1 MTDHRVQPLKPTKHV
16 ISAGHCR
23 HLGATIEEDGV
34 NFAVW
39 CPDAKVMELLLFKA
53 PEDGDPEVVTLES
66 DIFRS
71 SYYWHVKVLGVRA
84 GQIYAWRVR
93 ERIASKL
100 SGSESSV
107 PGFALIDPYSPRVV
121 FPEGYRRYQDPDS
134 PQSLKTCAKSAVI
147 DIDDYEWGLD
157 IRPGIS
163 LRKTIIYE
171 MHVRGFTASPS
182 SGLDERERGTYRG
195 LIEKIP
201 YLVELGIT
209 AVELLPVY
217 QFDVHDA
224 RPGMKNY
231 WGYSPMSFFAPH
243 ESYSSDRSLMGPLNE
258 FRDMV
263 RALHRN
269 NIEVILDVVYNHTSE
284 GGEGGP
290 IYCFKGYDRNGYY
303 IRDKN
308 GDYTNYSGCG
318 NTFNGNSP
326 VVRALIQDSLIFWKD
341 KMHVDG
347 FRFDLAAILARDQD
361 GNPLSVSPTLL
372 DIDANHHLA
381 DAKIIA
387 EPWDAGGLYALG
399 RISGSKW
406 REWNGRFRDDVRRF
420 MRGDNGVVKDFVNR
434 IIGSPDI
441 YNERMVDPQKSLNFI
456 TCHDGFT
463 LRDLVT
469 YSHKRNEANG
479 ENSRDGTDENYSA
492 NYGVEGETDDPH
504 IRKLRLRQCKNFM
517 ALTLMSLGTA
527 MICMGDEVLRTQN
540 GNNNAYCQDNDT
552 SYFDW
557 DYESDPDALEML
569 KFTKDIIRMRDP
581 SPAANIRRVSFNP
594 QATFLARALRE
605 WRLQWHGVKPF
616 QPDWSDESHSI
627 GMLVYSSAFGLY
639 AYVFV
644 NAWWQDLTVE
654 LPPSPAGVRN
664 PWFRIINTFEPA
676 DSEPEHIFGDRRFH
690 AGDILRIPPRTVM
703 LFISPNV

>member
-1 MTDHRVQPLKPTKHV
+1 MTEQTNEKRAHV

-23 HLGATIEEDGV
+23 HLGATIEHDGV

-39 CPDAKVMELLLFKA
+39 CPDARVMELLLFGSA
-53 PEDGDPEVVTLES
+53 EDGDPEIITLES
-66 DIFRS
+66 DLFRS

-93 ERIASKL
+93 QRAASKS
-100 SGSESSV
+100 SGIASSV
-107 PGFALIDPYSPRVV
+107 PGYVLIDPYSPRVV
-121 FPEGYRRYQDPDS
+121 FPDGYRRFQDQGSDL
-134 PQSLKTCAKSAVI
+134 SLRTCAKSAVV
-147 DIDDYEWGLD
+147 DIDSYEWGLD

-163 LRKTIIYE
+163 LRKTVIYE
-171 MHVRGFTASPS
+171 MHVRGFTASAS
-182 SGLDERERGTYRG
+182 SGLESDVRGTYRG

-201 YLVELGIT
+201 YLCELGVT

-243 ESYSSDRSLMGPLNE
+243 EAYSSDRSLMGPLNE

-284 GGEGGP
+284 GDKSGP
-290 IYCFKGYDRNGYY
+290 VYCFKGYDRNGYY
-303 IRDKN
+303 IREKD
-308 GDYTNYSGCG
+308 GSYTNYSGCG

-361 GNPLSVSPTLL
+361 GNPLALSPTLL

-420 MRGDNGVVKDFVNR
+420 IRGDNGMVKDFVNR
-434 IIGSPDI
+434 LIGSPDI
-441 YNERMVDPQKSLNFI
+441 YNERSVDPQKSLNFI

-469 YSHKRNEANG
+469 YSHKRNDANG
-479 ENSRDGTDENYSA
+479 ENSRDGSNDNYSA
-492 NYGVEGETDDPH
+492 NYGIEGETEDER
-504 IRKLRLRQCKNFM
+504 IRQIRLRQCKNFM
-517 ALTLMSLGTA
+517 ALTLLSLGTT
-527 MICMGDEVLRTQN
+527 MICMGDEVLRTQK

-557 DYESDPDALEML
+557 NYVNDPDAMEML
-569 KFTKDIIRMRDP
+569 RFTRNIIRLREQP
-581 SPAANIRRVSFNP
+581 PTGSLRHATLNSHAN
-594 QATFLARALRE
+594 FLSKALRE

-616 QPDWSDESHSI
+616 QPDWSDQSHSI
-627 GMLVYSSAFGLY
+627 GMLVYASHYGLY

-644 NAWWQDLTVE
+644 NAWWEDLSVE

-664 PWFRIINTFEPA
+664 AWFRVIDT
-676 DSEPEHIFGDRRFH
+676 SEPSGLDPERIFSEHRYR
-690 AGDILRIPPRTVM
+690 AGDIIRIPSRTVM
-703 LFISPNV
+703 FFISPNV

>member
-1 MTDHRVQPLKPTKHV
+1 MTDHIANGPKHV

-23 HLGATIEEDGV
+23 HMGATIENDGV

-39 CPDAKVMELLLFKA
+39 CPDARVMELLLFSA
-53 PEDGDPEVVTLES
+53 PDDGNPEVITLES
-66 DIFRS
+66 DLFRS
-71 SYYWHVKVLGVRA
+71 SYYWHVKVLDARA

-93 ERIASKL
+93 ERAASKL
-100 SGSESSV
+100 SGVASSI
-107 PGFALIDPYSPRVV
+107 PGFALIDPYSSRVV
-121 FPEGYRRYQDPDS
+121 FPEGYRRFQDPDS
-134 PQSLKTCAKSAVI
+134 ELSLRTCAKSAVV

-171 MHVRGFTASPS
+171 MHVRGFTASQT
-182 SGLDERERGTYRG
+182 SGLEEGVRGTYRG

-284 GGEGGP
+284 GDECGP
-290 IYCFKGYDRNGYY
+290 IYCFKGYDQNGYY
-303 IRDKN
+303 IREQD
-308 GDYTNYSGCG
+308 GRYANYSGCG

-361 GNPLSVSPTLL
+361 GNPLSLSPTLL

-420 MRGDNGVVKDFVNR
+420 MRGDNGMVKDFVNR

-441 YNERMVDPQKSLNFI
+441 YNERTVDPQKSLNFI

-469 YSHKRNEANG
+469 YTRKRNEANG
-479 ENSRDGTDENYSA
+479 EDCRDGTDENFSA
-492 NYGVEGETDDPH
+492 NYGVEGETNDPH
-504 IRKLRLRQCKNFM
+504 IRSLRLRQCKNFM
-517 ALTLMSLGTA
+517 ALTLLSLGTT

-557 DYESDPDALEML
+557 SYEDDPDAVEML
-569 KFTKDIIRMRDP
+569 RFTKGMIRMRDP
-581 SPAANIRRVSFNP
+581 APAANLRRVSFNT
-594 QATFLARALRE
+594 QVSFLSKALRD

-616 QPDWSDESHSI
+616 QPDWSDQSHSI
-627 GMLVYSSAFGLY
+627 GMLVYSAAYGLY

-644 NAWWQDLTVE
+644 NAWWEDLTVE

-664 PWFRIINTFEPA
+664 PWFSIIDTSKPA
-676 DSEPEHIFGDRRFH
+676 DPEPEHLFGDRRFH
-690 AGDILRIPPRTVM
+690 AGDIFRVPSRTVM

>member
-1 MTDHRVQPLKPTKHV
+1 MTDHIANGPKHV

-23 HLGATIEEDGV
+23 HMGATIENDGV

-39 CPDAKVMELLLFKA
+39 CPDARVMELLLFSA
-53 PEDGDPEVVTLES
+53 PDDGNPEVITLES
-66 DIFRS
+66 DLFRS
-71 SYYWHVKVLGVRA
+71 SYYWHVKVLDARA

-93 ERIASKL
+93 ERAASKL
-100 SGSESSV
+100 SGVASSI
-107 PGFALIDPYSPRVV
+107 PGYALIDPYSPRVV
-121 FPEGYRRYQDPDS
+121 FPESYRRFQDPDS
-134 PQSLKTCAKSAVI
+134 ELSLKTCAKSAVV

-171 MHVRGFTASPS
+171 MHVRGFTASQG
-182 SGLDERERGTYRG
+182 SGLEEGVRGTYRG

-284 GGEGGP
+284 GDEGGP
-290 IYCFKGYDRNGYY
+290 IYCFKGYDQNSYY
-303 IRDKN
+303 IREQDGK
-308 GDYTNYSGCG
+308 YANYSGCG

-361 GNPLSVSPTLL
+361 GNPLSLSPTLL

-420 MRGDNGVVKDFVNR
+420 MRGDNGTVKDFVNR

-441 YNERMVDPQKSLNFI
+441 YNERTVDPQKSLNFI

-469 YSHKRNEANG
+469 YTRKHNEANG
-479 ENSRDGTDENYSA
+479 EDSRDGTDENFSA
-492 NYGVEGETDDPH
+492 NYGIEGETRDPH
-504 IRKLRLRQCKNFM
+504 IRSLRLRQCKNFM
-517 ALTLMSLGTA
+517 ALTLLSLGTA

-557 DYESDPDALEML
+557 SYENDPDAVEML
-569 KFTKDIIRMRDP
+569 RFTKGVIRMRDP
-581 SPAANIRRVSFNP
+581 APAANLRRVSFSP
-594 QATFLARALRE
+594 QVNFLSKALRD

-616 QPDWSDESHSI
+616 QPDWSDQSHSI
-627 GMLVYSSAFGLY
+627 GMLVYSAAYGLY

-644 NAWWQDLTVE
+644 NAWWEDLTAE

-664 PWFRIINTFEPA
+664 PWFRIIDTSRSSDP
-676 DSEPEHIFGDRRFH
+676 EPEHLFGDHRFH
-690 AGDILRIPPRTVM
+690 AGDIFRAPSRTVM